1 MKVDEK
7 RVARWITDAVV
18 RRPVLWR
25 LLRGRM
31 RGMFERMAPTW
42 ETRIGPHHLGALR
55 QAVATLEPPAR
66 VLDVGTG
73 TGVAALALADWFP
86 AAEVVGV
93 DLSPAMLAEAE
104 SKGGRVRFEVADASE
119 LPFADGSFDLVVLM
133 NAVPFFDELDRVTAT
148 GGTVAFSFSRGA
160 ETPIHVATERLRHE
174 LAARG
179 FSEFEDFSA
188 DPATAFRA
196 RKR

>member
-1 MKVDEK
+1 MIDERK
-7 RVARWITDAVV
+7 IARWITDAVV
-18 RRPVLWR
+18 RRPALWR

-31 RGMFERMAPTW
+31 RDMFERIAPTW

-55 QAVATLEPPAR
+55 LAVDGLSPTR

-86 AAEVVGV
+86 SSEVTGV
-93 DLSPAMLAEAE
+93 DLSPAMLAEAQR
-104 SKGGRVRFEVADASE
+104 KGGRVRYEVADAAG
-119 LPFADGSFDLVVLM
+119 LPFGDASFDLVVLM
-133 NAVPFFDELDRVTAT
+133 NAVPFFDELARVTTPGA
-148 GGTVAFSFSRGA
+148 TVAFSFSRGA
-160 ETPIHVATERLRHE
+160 ETPIYVDDERLQAE
-174 LAARG
+174 LGHRG
-179 FSEFEDFSA
+179 FSEFAAFAA

>member
-1 MKVDEK
+1 VIDE
-7 RVARWITDAVV
+7 RRIARWITDAVV

-31 RGMFERMAPTW
+31 RDMFERIAPTW
-42 ETRIGPHHLGALR
+42 ETRIGPHHLGAL
-55 QAVATLEPPAR
+55 QLAVDGLSPTR

-86 AAEVVGV
+86 SADVTGV
-93 DLSPAMLAEAE
+93 DLSPAMLAEARR
-104 SKGGRVRFEVADASE
+104 KGGRVRYEVADAAH
-119 LPFADGSFDLVVLM
+119 LPFGDASFDLVVLM
-133 NAVPFFDELDRVTAT
+133 NAVPFFDELARVTAP
-148 GGTVAFSFSRGA
+148 GGTVAFSFSRGP
-160 ETPIHVATERLRHE
+160 ETPIYVGDERLRAE
-174 LAARG
+174 LGRRG
-179 FSEFEDFSA
+179 FTDFAAFAA